1 MEARD
6 RESRFSG
13 WLIFSQALGT
23 AENYLRKK
31 SQRRTVLEFR
41 AQIPGPTRDEESD
54 QLRPMAQ
61 IAMQAFTRVA
71 RGLVTEP
78 ASALTGNGQTG
89 PEENASQEITSD
101 VSRMVRGLA
110 GRLHARL
117 PHGCGIEISD
127 LVQAGNVGVLKAANN
142 FQSHHGAPFA
152 LYAKFRIRGEML
164 DLVRRHA
171 GREHAGPFLQSSGH
185 EMPESESTI
194 PAPAECSPQS
204 SALRQQRTAIIWEEL
219 QRLPARDRAVVR
231 LRYSR
236 EMTLREIGEELHV
249 NESRAC
255 QIHQGALTR
264 LKKALWSRGVRDF
277 SHL

>member
-1 MEARD
+1 MIVPIR
-6 RESRFSG
+6 
-13 WLIFSQALGT
+13 
-23 AENYLRKK
+23 
-31 SQRRTVLEFR
+31 QR
-41 AQIPGPTRDEESD
+41 S
-54 QLRPMAQ
+54 MAQ
-61 IAMQAFTRVA
+61 TEMQAFTSGA
-71 RGLVTEP
+71 EGLVVERAP
-78 ASALTGNGQTG
+78 ALPSDGRVGSQ
-89 PEENASQEITSD
+89 ENASQEFTPD
-101 VSRMVRGLA
+101 LSRMVRGLA

-127 LVQAGNVGVLKAANN
+127 LVQAGNVGLLKAANN
-142 FQSHHGAPFA
+142 FQAHHGAPLA
-152 LYAKFRIRGEML
+152 LYAKFRVRGEML

-171 GREHAGPFLQSSGH
+171 GRERTGPFPQSPDH
-185 EMPESESTI
+185 EASDSEATI
-194 PAPAECSPQS
+194 AAPAESSPQS
-204 SALRQQRTAIIWEEL
+204 SAVRQQRTAIIWEEL

-236 EMTLREIGEELHV
+236 EMTLRQIGEALHV

>member
-1 MEARD
+1 M
-6 RESRFSG
+6 
-13 WLIFSQALGT
+13 
-23 AENYLRKK
+23 
-31 SQRRTVLEFR
+31 
-41 AQIPGPTRDEESD
+41 
-54 QLRPMAQ
+54 
-61 IAMQAFTRVA
+61 
-71 RGLVTEP
+71 
-78 ASALTGNGQTG
+78 GQTAIQEFTSVAQGIAAEQG
-89 PEENASQEITSD
+89 PAPPVSGLKEITPEM
-101 VSRMVRGLA
+101 SRIVRGLA

-127 LVQAGNVGVLKAANN
+127 LVQAGNVGLLKATNS
-142 FQSHHGAPFA
+142 FQSHHGAPLE

-171 GREHAGPFLQSSGH
+171 GRERSGPVLQAADH
-185 EMPESESTI
+185 EVPESESAI
-194 PAPAECSPQS
+194 PAPAECSPQN
-204 SALRQQRTAIIWEEL
+204 SAVRQQRTAIIWEEL

-236 EMTLREIGEELHV
+236 EMTLRQIGEELHV

-255 QIHQGALTR
+255 QIHQSALTR

>member
-1 MEARD
+1 
-6 RESRFSG
+6 
-13 WLIFSQALGT
+13 
-23 AENYLRKK
+23 
-31 SQRRTVLEFR
+31 
-41 AQIPGPTRDEESD
+41 
-54 QLRPMAQ
+54 MAQ
-61 IAMQAFTRVA
+61 TAMQAFTSVA
-71 RGLVTEP
+71 RGVIGASMLQEAEPVLSELAAALPGMGQIGPPEVTFR
-78 ASALTGNGQTG
+78 
-89 PEENASQEITSD
+89 EITPEL
-101 VSRMVRGLA
+101 SRTVRGLA

-117 PHGCGIEISD
+117 PHGCGIEMSD
-127 LVQAGNVGVLKAANN
+127 LIQAGTVGLLKAVNN
-142 FQSHHGAPFA
+142 FQSHHGAPLA

-171 GREHAGPFLQSSGH
+171 GRERAAPFMQSADH
-185 EMPESESTI
+185 EVFDSESNI
-194 PAPAECSPQS
+194 PAPAESSPQN
-204 SALRQQRTAIIWEEL
+204 SALRQQRSAIIWEEL

-236 EMTLREIGEELHV
+236 EMTLRQIGETLHV